1 MRRCAL
7 SSPPKTLTGHSP
19 PQCIWAVQMHSLT
32 GHLKPTA
39 RSSHRE
45 VEYELYY
52 GSTMPICA
60 SISARALGEK
70 SPVIVVM
77 VSSLTKY
84 SRCLYGNEII
94 APVGGIIGRSGR

>member
-1 MRRCAL
+1 MNFFVAGG
-7 SSPPKTLTGHSP
+7 PDD
-19 PQCIWAVQMHSLT
+19 
-32 GHLKPTA
+32 A
-39 RSSHRE
+39 RQDYDSVTERGI
-45 VEYELYY
+45 LLLQFRARYY

-84 SRCLYGNEII
+84 SR
-94 APVGGIIGRSGR
+94 S